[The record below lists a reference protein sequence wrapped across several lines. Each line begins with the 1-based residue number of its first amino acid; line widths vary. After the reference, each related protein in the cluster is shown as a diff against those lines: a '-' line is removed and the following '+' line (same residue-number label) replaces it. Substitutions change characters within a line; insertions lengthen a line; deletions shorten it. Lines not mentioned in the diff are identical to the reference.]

1 MKKFKF
7 DISAVLCAA
16 IISSLIFG
24 FAGTSGAE
32 EKMGVVQLEKV
43 FNEYQKTKEL
53 DSILEEKGKSTQD
66 ERQNKVDAIRK
77 MKDELE
83 LLSEKGK
90 EEKQAKIDEK
100 IQELQTFDRDKTNTL
115 KKEHDQYMRE
125 ILKEISDKIEAYGK
139 DKGYS
144 MILSDRAILY
154 SDEEIDLTDKVLED
168 LNKGYKKSE

>member
-1 MKKFKF
+1 MKRFKF
-7 DISAVLCAA
+7 DISVVLCAA
-16 IISSLIFG
+16 IISFFIFG

-32 EKMGVVQLEKV
+32 EKTGVVQLEKV

-66 ERQNKVDAIRK
+66 ERQKKVDAIRK

-90 EEKQAKIDEK
+90 EEKQAKIDEE

-154 SDEEIDLTDKVLED
+154 SDDKIDLTDKVLED
-168 LNKGYKKSE
+168 LNKAYKKSE